1 MELAIIKLETHKEE
15 NNYRKFNS
23 SIEPAEPFT
32 KQQMDEFLN
41 YEGKSAKEILLSHD
55 YSEYIK
61 YRIMYGLRSEEN
73 FENTLLLAKLLRK
86 ENSQYV
92 SNL

>member
-32 KQQMDEFLN
+32 K
-41 YEGKSAKEILLSHD
+41 
-55 YSEYIK
+55 
-61 YRIMYGLRSEEN
+61 
-73 FENTLLLAKLLRK
+73 
-86 ENSQYV
+86 
-92 SNL
+92 